1 SLPSTYLGSR
11 QQTEGRK
18 ACNRLPMPGQ
28 HYPVY
33 GASEVEAGSDVIPA
47 TQHVVIAGVVA
58 STRKTAGGRI
68 GRSVHRHERG
78 RPVEQVVDTEAQAC
92 VAIDGVRTGQ
102 VEQVVSRGA
111 GDRGAAFA
119 GYRGDVIDRGQVA
132 PLQAYGDRTVRVVEA
147 SEQLP
152 PIRARLRADLAAAG
166 GAGVVDQRHCHL
178 VRRRGE
184 LVEVSELHVGRE
196 PAGDRQIDIGEP
208 HTPVELHV
216 EAVRLHPTG
225 VAVRYQHVEYF
236 AGLRIANDPLAS
248 VERRV
253 ERGIERFGK
262 ALAEHRVGA
271 LQRDAARQNHVV
283 VVDAGPQAAQPR
295 AHERRFNDSADGVGR
310 GLLLLQRRGAGRDRA
325 EEVVCA
331 GGVGAPRLVVRGGSF
346 D

>member
-1 SLPSTYLGSR
+1 
-11 QQTEGRK
+11 
-18 ACNRLPMPGQ
+18 MPGQ

-92 VAIDGVRTGQ
+92 VAIEGVRTGQ

-111 GDRGAAFA
+111 GDRRAAFA
-119 GYRGDVIDRGQVA
+119 GFRGAVIDRWQVA

-152 PIRARLRADLAAAG
+152 AIRARLRADLAAAGGAGDRRAGCAGCRGDVIDRWQVAPLQAYGDRTVRVVEASEQLPAIRARLRADLAAAG

-184 LVEVSELHVGRE
+184 LVEVSEL
-196 PAGDRQIDIGEP
+196 
-208 HTPVELHV
+208 
-216 EAVRLHPTG
+216 
-225 VAVRYQHVEYF
+225 
-236 AGLRIANDPLAS
+236 
-248 VERRV
+248 
-253 ERGIERFGK
+253 
-262 ALAEHRVGA
+262 
-271 LQRDAARQNHVV
+271 
-283 VVDAGPQAAQPR
+283 
-295 AHERRFNDSADGVGR
+295 
-310 GLLLLQRRGAGRDRA
+310 
-325 EEVVCA
+325 
-331 GGVGAPRLVVRGGSF
+331 
-346 D
+346 